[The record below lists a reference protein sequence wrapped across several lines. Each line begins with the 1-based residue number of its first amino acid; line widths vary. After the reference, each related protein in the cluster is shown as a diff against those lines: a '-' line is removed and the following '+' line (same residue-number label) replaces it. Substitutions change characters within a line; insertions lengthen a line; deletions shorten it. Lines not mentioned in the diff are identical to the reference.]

1 MMEISLKDI
10 RISKELT
17 QKDIAKISGVSSP
30 YYCLLE
36 KGERVPSMKTAMRIA
51 STLNLTLDEFYKAL
65 MATNKSKLTVER
77 GEINGKN

>member
-1 MMEISLKDI
+1 MMEMNLKDI
-10 RISKELT
+10 RISKDLM

-51 STLNLTLDEFYKAL
+51 SALNLTLDEFYKAL
-65 MATNKSKLTVER
+65 MITTKTKLTEER
-77 GEINGKN
+77 GETNGKN

>member
-1 MMEISLKDI
+1 MMEMNLKDI
-10 RISKELT
+10 RISKNMM

-51 STLNLTLDEFYKAL
+51 SALNLTLDEFYKVL
-65 MATNKSKLTVER
+65 MITTKTKLTEER
-77 GEINGKN
+77 RELNGKN